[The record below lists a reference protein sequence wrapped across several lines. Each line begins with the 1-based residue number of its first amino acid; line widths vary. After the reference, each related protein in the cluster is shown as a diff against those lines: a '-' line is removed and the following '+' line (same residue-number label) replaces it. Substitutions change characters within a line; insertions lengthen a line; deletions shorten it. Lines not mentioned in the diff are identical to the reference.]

1 MNDVLLVEDEAN
13 LRRIIA
19 NYLKK
24 NQFHVTEAADGQEA
38 LDLFVDGAFNLVIL
52 DLMLPKVNGYD
63 VCLTIRRSSKVPIV
77 ILTAKDS
84 ELDELK
90 GFNCGADEYISKP
103 FSPNILIARIKS
115 LLKRSDMLLSDTIAI
130 GNFVLDNRQR
140 IVSIDGKRIVLT
152 PKEFD
157 LIYYL
162 VNNRNI
168 ALSREQI
175 LDAVW
180 GMDYYG
186 DVRTVDTHIK
196 CIRAKLGDFGR
207 SIHTLRKFGY
217 QLVAEKEPL

>member
-1 MNDVLLVEDEAN
+1 
-13 LRRIIA
+13 
-19 NYLKK
+19 
-24 NQFHVTEAADGQEA
+24 
-38 LDLFVDGAFNLVIL
+38 
-52 DLMLPKVNGYD
+52 
-63 VCLTIRRSSKVPIV
+63 
-77 ILTAKDS
+77 
-84 ELDELK
+84 
-90 GFNCGADEYISKP
+90 
-103 FSPNILIARIKS
+103 
-115 LLKRSDMLLSDTIAI
+115 MLLSDTITI

-196 CIRAKLGDFGR
+196 CIRAKLGDFGQ

-217 QLVAEKEPL
+217 KLVAEKEPL